1 MKNPEN
7 AEIAVTRLHPGRYF
21 RRYVRPLSSD
31 HARRQGDI
39 SRLAF
44 LVMGGRDPAI
54 AFLNGENDE
63 LGGRPLVVAT
73 ASAKGYAR
81 VADVIHSLV
90 GARESA

>member
-1 MKNPEN
+1 MDSPEN
-7 AEIAVTRLHPGRYF
+7 TEVAVTRLYPGRHF

-44 LVMGGRDPAI
+44 QLMGGRDPAI
-54 AFLNGENDE
+54 AFLNGENE
-63 LGGRPLVVAT
+63 GLGGRPLVVAT

-81 VADVIHSLV
+81 VADVIQSLV
-90 GARESA
+90 GAREPR